1 VRYRPYAA
9 ADFAALYALEQACFA
24 PSERFSRRLM
34 RQLIAA
40 PCAAT
45 WVADCS
51 VEDAEEKLAGFAV
64 VEWSH
69 EIVARAAYLHTL
81 EVGARHRRQGVGAA
95 LLLKTIASA
104 QAAGASL
111 FWLHVAEA
119 NAAALGLY
127 RAQGFL
133 PQGREENYYGSGQ
146 HALLC
151 SLALPDLQA
160 MEKLGGKQVL

>member
-1 VRYRPYAA
+1 
-9 ADFAALYALEQACFA
+9 
-24 PSERFSRRLM
+24 
-34 RQLIAA
+34 
-40 PCAAT
+40 
-45 WVADCS
+45 
-51 VEDAEEKLAGFAV
+51 
-64 VEWSH
+64 
-69 EIVARAAYLHTL
+69 
-81 EVGARHRRQGVGAA
+81 VGAA

>member
-1 VRYRPYAA
+1 MRYRPYAA
-9 ADFAALYALEQACFA
+9 ADFAALYALEQSCFA
-24 PSERFSRRLM
+24 PSERFSRGLM

-51 VEDAEEKLAGFAV
+51 AEDAEDAEEKLAGFAV
-64 VEWSH
+64 VEWSR

-81 EVGARHRRQGVGAA
+81 EVCARHRRQGVGAA

-133 PQGREENYYGSGQ
+133 PQGREENYYGIGQ

-151 SLALPDLQA
+151 SLALPDLAA
-160 MEKLGGKQVL
+160 MTTRVE